1 MWPEA
6 VGADLGV
13 RHLIANGVRDRR
25 VRLYNDNTAVKSG
38 IRHGRVRNE
47 AANHCLERLFWFASD
62 RNITSFLLASLLP
75 ITPPT
80 VPSEAFLLPSLGFPF
95 YLSPLSSPQ
104 SSPASGDR
112 TTAIAAALLTAEYR
126 SSSSSRRSVLS
137 SPTPPSTRRASS
149 STAALNRRQFRPRPA
164 PVPSSLAALAASRQ
178 LSTGGLP
185 AVGSGAAVRGSR
197 DERLARVME
206 MAFAPST
213 RIGYAYGT
221 GLSHFLSW
229 CEDRGVDEEL
239 RCPAPEELLTRF
251 VAAQAGFYSGDYIAK
266 MISAVGSWHKILS
279 LALRGATVMTPASS
293 ERPPR
298 DPYTPAYLRAIK
310 PHFDLRDAKDLTVWC
325 AFWGLERIREV
336 TVPTQKTY
344 DPAVHISR
352 AGWAL
357 RPPSPGSTA
366 AGTLRLPWTKTT
378 RSAGAVVVLSA
389 QDVDLCPVLALS
401 APLTTSALPD
411 SLALF
416 AYFQGN
422 KRVPLSRSVFLSRL
436 RRAAEAAAL
445 PALHGHSFRIGGCAK
460 LLLRGAAIEDVKA
473 HGRWRS
479 NAWTVYVRDHAGV
492 FSDRL
497 SVAPLVHAHLGA

>member
-1 MWPEA
+1 MSP
-6 VGADLGV
+6 GA
-13 RHLIANGVRDRR
+13 
-25 VRLYNDNTAVKSG
+25 
-38 IRHGRVRNE
+38 
-47 AANHCLERLFWFASD
+47 F
-62 RNITSFLLASLLP
+62 
-75 ITPPT
+75 
-80 VPSEAFLLPSLGFPF
+80 VPG
-95 YLSPLSSPQ
+95 SS
-104 SSPASGDR
+104 
-112 TTAIAAALLTAEYR
+112 
-126 SSSSSRRSVLS
+126 
-137 SPTPPSTRRASS
+137 
-149 STAALNRRQFRPRPA
+149 
-164 PVPSSLAALAASRQ
+164 
-178 LSTGGLP
+178 
-185 AVGSGAAVRGSR
+185 
-197 DERLARVME
+197 
-206 MAFAPST
+206 
-213 RIGYAYGT
+213 
-221 GLSHFLSW
+221 
-229 CEDRGVDEEL
+229 
-239 RCPAPEELLTRF
+239 
-251 VAAQAGFYSGDYIAK
+251 
-266 MISAVGSWHKILS
+266 LS

-336 TVPTQKTY
+336 TVPTQETY

-401 APLTTSALPD
+401 AHLTTSALPD

>member
-221 GLSHFLSW
+221 GLSHFLS
-229 CEDRGVDEEL
+229 C
-239 RCPAPEELLTRF
+239 
-251 VAAQAGFYSGDYIAK
+251 
-266 MISAVGSWHKILS
+266 LS